1 MDVFLLWHIHELS
14 NGEEDAKLIGT
25 YSSLEKAEQAKQRA
39 LVLPG
44 FQDVPEGFVI
54 DKYILD
60 RDDWTEGYIAIANDK
75 LLNLNHLK
83 VENSVSSLEDEA
95 FEAIANQLADELIAC
110 VGSNVPMLS
119 DYAVSR
125 AGIYEEHP

>member
-1 MDVFLLWHIHELS
+1 MDVFLLWHIHEFS
-14 NGEEDAKLIGT
+14 NGEEDAKLIGA

-44 FQDVPEGFVI
+44 FQEVPAGFVI
-54 DKYILD
+54 DKYTLD
-60 RDDWTEGYIAIANDK
+60 RDNWTEGYITITNDE
-75 LLNLNHLK
+75 LLNLYPLEM
-83 VENSVSSLEDEA
+83 ENSVSYLEEEE